1 MSQSDTSEL
10 QVFWELNFSL
20 EGGGMLDMDPENY
33 GEYEFTATIKLSP
46 KDLREAD
53 GDVAQAIQNVV
64 GRTGACVVEVI
75 D

>member
-1 MSQSDTSEL
+1 MNDDY
-10 QVFWELNFSL
+10 V
-20 EGGGMLDMDPENY
+20 
-33 GEYEFTATIKLSP
+33 EYEFTATIKLSP
-46 KDLREAD
+46 QDLREAD